1 MDKALC
7 SGSVNDCGDPLLG
20 IKCHNDSKYK
30 SGEVPNRGSVGRVLC
45 HGSIG
50 DCANP
55 LFGIKY
61 HNDFEIK
68 RGEVSTSCKY
78 GDVSMPW
85 KHRRLY

>member
-1 MDKALC
+1 MIPSTKAEKFL
-7 SGSVNDCGDPLLG
+7 
-20 IKCHNDSKYK
+20 
-30 SGEVPNRGSVGRVLC
+30 NRGSVGRVLC

-85 KHRRLY
+85 KHRRLH